1 MKTFFQLYLSNL
13 REFTRN
19 RLAMFWS
26 VAFPI
31 LFILLFG
38 ATFSGT
44 SDTTFNVGVAV
55 EDSGHIGSALAQAF
69 DGVQA
74 FRVTQGTTTDLLE
87 NLKQGKLSA
96 VIVIPEG
103 VSAAVTAG
111 RNANVE
117 VHYDPSNQTT
127 SQVVLTIVEKVVG
140 GLDQALTHQPALLIL
155 QPFTTTGSSLRTIDF
170 LLPGILAMALMQLG
184 VMATAPPLVQLREQ
198 QILRRLG
205 ATPLSRSMLL
215 AAQVSLRLTI
225 GLTQTVLLIVVGRLI
240 FHVHIIGNWAVLA
253 AFVILGALMFVSL
266 GYLMSGLAK
275 TQDSIMGLSQLINF
289 PMMFL
294 SGLFFPVDVMPTWIR
309 PVINAMPLTYLADG
323 LRQIMVGAIPLH
335 SLQVD
340 LIVLAAWLVIC
351 SVLAVRFFRWE

>member
-1 MKTFFQLYLSNL
+1 M
-13 REFTRN
+13 
-19 RLAMFWS
+19 
-26 VAFPI
+26 
-31 LFILLFG
+31 
-38 ATFSGT
+38 
-44 SDTTFNVGVAV
+44 
-55 EDSGHIGSALAQAF
+55 
-69 DGVQA
+69 
-74 FRVTQGTTTDLLE
+74 
-87 NLKQGKLSA
+87 
-96 VIVIPEG
+96 IVIPEG

-111 RNANVE
+111 KHANME
-117 VHYDPSNQTT
+117 VHYDPSSQTT

-140 GLDQALTHQPALLIL
+140 GFDQSLTRQPALLTI
-155 QPFTTTGSSLRTIDF
+155 QAFTTTVSSLRTVDF

-215 AAQVSLRLTI
+215 SAQVCLRLTI
-225 GLTQTVLLIVVGRLI
+225 GLTQTVLLILVGSLV
-240 FHVHIIGNWAVLA
+240 FHVHMIGNWLDLA
-253 AFVILGALMFVSL
+253 GFVVLGALMFVSL

-294 SGLFFPVDVMPTWIR
+294 SGLFFPVDMMPGWIQ

-340 LIVLAAWLVIC
+340 LIVLAAWLVVC
-351 SVLAVRFFRWE
+351 AVLAVRFFRWE

>member
-26 VAFPI
+26 VAFPV

-44 SDTTFNVGVAV
+44 GDTTFNVGVAV
-55 EDSGHIGSALAQAF
+55 EDSGKIGLALAQAF

-74 FRVTQGTTTDLLE
+74 FHVSEGTTAKLLA

-96 VIVIPEG
+96 VIVIPDG
-103 VSAAVTAG
+103 LSAAVLDG
-111 RNANVE
+111 KNANVE

-140 GLDQALTHQPALLIL
+140 GFEQAMTHQSALLSI
-155 QPFTTTGSSLRTIDF
+155 QPFTTTVSSLRTIDF

-215 AAQVSLRLTI
+215 AAQVCLRLTI
-225 GLTQTVLLIVVGRLI
+225 GLTQTILLVLVGSLV
-240 FHVHIIGNWAVLA
+240 FHVHIIGNWIVLA
-253 AFVILGALMFVSL
+253 GFVILGALMFVSL

-275 TQDSIMGLSQLINF
+275 TQDSVTGLSQLVNF

-294 SGLFFPVDVMPTWIR
+294 SGLFFPVDIMPTWIR
-309 PVINAMPLTYLADG
+309 PVINAMPLTYLADA
-323 LRQIMVGAIPLH
+323 LRQIMVGANPLH
-335 SLQVD
+335 TLWID
-340 LIVLAAWLVIC
+340 LIVLAAWLTVCAI
-351 SVLAVRFFRWE
+351 LAVRFFRWE

>member
-26 VAFPI
+26 VAFPV
-31 LFILLFG
+31 LFTLLFG
-38 ATFSGT
+38 TTFSGT
-44 SDTTFNVGVAV
+44 GNTTFNVGVAV
-55 EDSGHIGSALAQAF
+55 EDSGTVGPALARAF

-74 FRVTQGTTTDLLE
+74 FRVTQGDSAGLLD
-87 NLKQGKLSA
+87 NLKKGKLSA
-96 VIVIPEG
+96 VIVIPDG
-103 VSAAVTAG
+103 VSAAVAAG
-111 RNANVE
+111 EPASLE

-127 SQVVLTIVEKVVG
+127 SQVVLTMVEKVVG
-140 GLDQALTHQPALLIL
+140 GFLQSLTRQPALLTI
-155 QPFTTTGSSLRTIDF
+155 QPFTTTVSSLRMVDF

-215 AAQVSLRLTI
+215 AAQVCLRLTI
-225 GLTQTVLLIVVGRLI
+225 GLTQTVLLILVGSLV
-240 FHVHIIGNWAVLA
+240 FHVHILGNWFVLA
-253 AFVILGALMFVSL
+253 MFVVLGALMFVSL

-294 SGLFFPVDVMPTWIR
+294 SGLFFPVDMMPGWIK

-340 LIVLAAWLVIC
+340 LIVLAAWLVVC
-351 SVLAVRFFRWE
+351 AVLAVRFFRWE

>member
-26 VAFPI
+26 VAFPV

-38 ATFSGT
+38 VTFSGT
-44 SDTTFNVGVAV
+44 GSTTFNVGVAV
-55 EDSGHIGSALAQAF
+55 EDSGKIGPALAQAF

-74 FRVTQGTTTDLLE
+74 FHVSEGTADELLA

-96 VIVIPEG
+96 VIVIPGG
-103 VSAAVTAG
+103 VSAAVLNG
-111 RNANVE
+111 KNANVE

-140 GLDQALTHQPALLIL
+140 GFEQAMTHPNALLSI
-155 QPFTTTGSSLRTIDF
+155 QPFTTTVSSLRTIDF

-215 AAQVSLRLTI
+215 AAQVCLRLTI
-225 GLTQTVLLIVVGRLI
+225 GLTQTVLLVLVGSLV
-240 FHVHIIGNWAVLA
+240 FHVHIIGNWIVLA
-253 AFVILGALMFVSL
+253 GFVILGALMFVSL

-275 TQDSIMGLSQLINF
+275 TQDSVTGLSQLVNF

-294 SGLFFPVDVMPTWIR
+294 SGLFFPVDIMPAWIR
-309 PVINAMPLTYLADG
+309 PVINAMPLTYLADA

-335 SLQVD
+335 ALWID
-340 LIVLAAWLVIC
+340 LIVLAAWLAVCAI
-351 SVLAVRFFRWE
+351 LAVRLFRWE

>member
-13 REFTRN
+13 REFSRN

-26 VAFPI
+26 VAFPV

-38 ATFSGT
+38 STFSGT
-44 SDTTFNVGVAV
+44 SDTTFNVGVAA
-55 EDSGHIGSALAQAF
+55 EDSGPVGSALSQAL
-69 DGVQA
+69 GAVQA
-74 FRVTQGTTTDLLE
+74 FRVTEGTPAELLT

-96 VIVIPEG
+96 VIVIPDG
-103 VSAAVTAG
+103 VSAAVMGGKNAG
-111 RNANVE
+111 VE

-140 GLDQALTHQPALLIL
+140 GLQQSLTHQPALLTI
-155 QPFTTTGSSLRTIDF
+155 QPVTTTVSSLRMVDF

-215 AAQVSLRLTI
+215 AAQVCLRLTI
-225 GLTQTVLLIVVGRLI
+225 GLTQTVLLVLVGRLV
-240 FHVHIIGNWAVLA
+240 FHVHIIGNWIALA
-253 AFVILGALMFVSL
+253 GFVVLGALMFVSL

-294 SGLFFPVDVMPTWIR
+294 SGLFFPVDMMPSWIK
-309 PVINAMPLTYLADG
+309 PVINAMPLTYLADA
-323 LRQIMVGAIPLH
+323 LRQIMVGANPLH
-335 SLQVD
+335 ALSID
-340 LIVLAAWLVIC
+340 LIVLAGWLAVCAI
-351 SVLAVRFFRWE
+351 LAVRFFRWE

>member
-1 MKTFFQLYLSNL
+1 MKTFIQLYLSNL

-26 VAFPI
+26 VAFPV

-38 ATFSGT
+38 TTFSGNGN
-44 SDTTFNVGVAV
+44 TTFNVGVAV
-55 EDSGHIGSALAQAF
+55 EDHGTVGPALAQALV
-69 DGVQA
+69 GVQA
-74 FRVTQGTTTDLLE
+74 FHVTQGTSAGLLD

-103 VSAAVTAG
+103 VSAAVAAG
-111 RNANVE
+111 KPANVE
-117 VHYDPSNQTT
+117 VHYDPSSQTT

-140 GLDQALTHQPALLIL
+140 GFDQSLTRQPALLIL
-155 QPFTTTGSSLRTIDF
+155 QPFTTTVSSLRTVDF

-215 AAQVSLRLTI
+215 AAQVCLRLTI
-225 GLTQTVLLIVVGRLI
+225 GLTQTVLLILVGSLV
-240 FHVHIIGNWAVLA
+240 FHVHMLGNWFALA
-253 AFVILGALMFVSL
+253 AFVVLGALMFVSL

-294 SGLFFPVDVMPTWIR
+294 SGLFFPVDMMPGWIK
-309 PVINAMPLTYLADG
+309 PIINAMPLTYLADG

-340 LIVLAAWLVIC
+340 LIVLAAWLVVCAI
-351 SVLAVRFFRWE
+351 LAVRFFRWE

>member
-1 MKTFFQLYLSNL
+1 MKTFIQLYLSNL

-26 VAFPI
+26 VAFPV

-38 ATFSGT
+38 VTFSGT
-44 SDTTFNVGVAV
+44 GTTTFNVGVAV
-55 EDSGHIGSALAQAF
+55 EDSGKIGPALAQAF
-69 DGVQA
+69 NGVQA
-74 FRVTQGTTTDLLE
+74 FHISAGTTAELLE

-96 VIVIPEG
+96 VIIIPEG

-111 RNANVE
+111 KPATVE

-127 SQVVLTIVEKVVG
+127 SQVVLTIVEKIVG
-140 GLDQALTHQPALLIL
+140 GFDQGLTHQPALVSI
-155 QPFTTTGSSLRTIDF
+155 QPVTTTVSSLRTIDF
-170 LLPGILAMALMQLG
+170 LVPGILAMALMQLG

-215 AAQVSLRLTI
+215 AAQVCLRLTI
-225 GLTQTVLLIVVGRLI
+225 GLTQTVLLILVGTML
-240 FHVHIIGNWAVLA
+240 FHVHLIGNWMMLA
-253 AFVILGALMFVSL
+253 AFVVLGALMFVSL

-275 TQDSIMGLSQLINF
+275 NQDSVQGISQLVNF

-294 SGLFFPVDVMPTWIR
+294 SGLFFPVDTMPTWIR
-309 PVINAMPLTYLADG
+309 PVVNAMPLTYLADA

-335 SLQVD
+335 PLRID
-340 LIVLAAWLVIC
+340 LMVLAAWLVVCAI
-351 SVLAVRFFRWE
+351 LAVRFFRWE

>member
-1 MKTFFQLYLSNL
+1 MNTFIQLYLSNL

-26 VAFPI
+26 VAFPV

-38 ATFSGT
+38 TTFSGT

-55 EDSGHIGSALAQAF
+55 EDSGYIGSALAQAF

-96 VIVIPEG
+96 VIVIPDG
-103 VSAAVTAG
+103 VSAEVMAG
-111 RNANVE
+111 KNANVD

-127 SQVVLTIVEKVVG
+127 SQVVLTIVEKVIG
-140 GLDQALTHQPALLIL
+140 GFDQSLTRQPALLSI
-155 QPFTTTGSSLRTIDF
+155 QPVTTTVSSLRTIDF
-170 LLPGILAMALMQLG
+170 LLPGSLAMALMQLG

-215 AAQVSLRLTI
+215 AAQVCLRLTI
-225 GLTQTVLLIVVGRLI
+225 GLTQTVLLILVGSLL
-240 FHVHIIGNWAVLA
+240 FHIHIIGNWALLA
-253 AFVILGALMFVSL
+253 AFVVLGALMFVSL

-294 SGLFFPVDVMPTWIR
+294 SGLFFPVEMMPGWIR
-309 PVINAMPLTYLADG
+309 PVINAMPLTYLADA
-323 LRQIMVGAIPLH
+323 LRQIMVGGIPLH
-335 SLQVD
+335 SLQTD
-340 LIVLAAWLVIC
+340 LAAVC
-351 SVLAVRFFRWE
+351 AVLAVRFFRWE

>member
-1 MKTFFQLYLSNL
+1 MKTFLQLYLSNL

-26 VAFPI
+26 VAFPV

-38 ATFSGT
+38 VTFSGT
-44 SDTTFNVGVAV
+44 GDTTFRVGVAV
-55 EDSGHIGSALAQAF
+55 EDAGKIGPVLVQAF

-74 FRVTQGTTTDLLE
+74 FRVTRGTATELLE

-103 VSAAVTAG
+103 VSAAVMAG
-111 RNANVE
+111 QNANVE

-140 GLDQALTHQPALLIL
+140 GMDQELTHQPALLTL
-155 QPFTTTGSSLRTIDF
+155 QPFTTTVSSLRTIDF

-215 AAQVSLRLTI
+215 AAQVCLRLTI
-225 GLTQTVLLIVVGRLI
+225 GLTQTVLLVLVGSLV
-240 FHVHIIGNWAVLA
+240 FHVHIIGNWIVLA
-253 AFVILGALMFVSL
+253 AFVVLGALMFVSL

-294 SGLFFPVDVMPTWIR
+294 SGLFFPVDMMPAWIR
-309 PVINAMPLTYLADG
+309 PVINAMPLTYLADA
-323 LRQIMVGAIPLH
+323 LRQIMVGAIPVHPLH
-335 SLQVD
+335 LD
-340 LIVLAAWLVIC
+340 MIVLSAWLAVC
-351 SVLAVRFFRWE
+351 AVLAVRFFRWE

>member
-13 REFTRN
+13 REFSRN

-26 VAFPI
+26 VAFPV

-38 ATFSGT
+38 TTFSGT
-44 SDTTFNVGVAV
+44 SDTTFNIGVAV
-55 EDSGHIGSALAQAF
+55 GDSGKIGPALAQAF

-74 FRVTQGTTTDLLE
+74 FRITRGKTADLLAE
-87 NLKQGKLSA
+87 LQQGKLSA

-103 VSAAVTAG
+103 VSAAVLTG
-111 RNANVE
+111 KDANVE
-117 VHYDPSNQTT
+117 VHYDPSNQTA

-140 GLDQALTHQPALLIL
+140 GFEQSLTRQPALLVI
-155 QPFTTTGSSLRTIDF
+155 QPVTTTGSSLRTVDF

-215 AAQVSLRLTI
+215 AAQVCLRLTI
-225 GLTQTVLLIVVGRLI
+225 GLTQTVLLILVGSLL
-240 FHVHIIGNWAVLA
+240 FHVHIIGNWFVLA
-253 AFVILGALMFVSL
+253 AFVVLGALMFVSL

-275 TQDSIMGLSQLINF
+275 TQDSVTGLSQLVNF

-294 SGLFFPVDVMPTWIR
+294 SGLFFPVDMMPAWIR
-309 PVINAMPLTYLADG
+309 PVIDAMPLTYLADG
-323 LRQIMVGAIPLH
+323 LRQIMVGAIPVHPLRI
-335 SLQVD
+335 D
-340 LIVLAAWLVIC
+340 LIVLAAWLAVC
-351 SVLAVRFFRWE
+351 AVLAVRFFRWE